1 MMDPVVLNT
10 MPRHG
15 VLTVVAVIST
25 CFPFHLVG
33 PLFLPRY
40 PLSVSPLV
48 DQPVKAKQVIR

>member
-10 MPRHG
+10 MLRHG
-15 VLTVVAVIST
+15 VFTVVAVIST
-25 CFPFHLVG
+25 CFPFYLVG

-40 PLSVSPLV
+40 PLSVSLLL